1 MSIVFVAGPLSGLF
15 VQPLIGVLA
24 DSSTSRFGRRRPYML
39 VGAIICALAMLLL
52 GFTKD
57 IASWF
62 LDRDSS
68 ANANL
73 TIWLA
78 VLAIYC
84 IDFSINAGKPEPP
97 SQSILLTIPS
107 TSRGP
112 CTPRRY
118 TPNSTART
126 RKRLGWPNAQYRQ
139 CRWILRVCRW
149 SLHSC
154 QILMPLKEET
164 SHSPRS
170 SHSLATRTS
179 KSSA

>member
-97 SQSILLTIPS
+97 SLPIYLTDDSQYKPRTVHSSSIHSQQHSKNAETPGLAECSVSAVSLDSSCMSVVVTLLSDTD
-107 TSRGP
+107 
-112 CTPRRY
+112 
-118 TPNSTART
+118 
-126 RKRLGWPNAQYRQ
+126 
-139 CRWILRVCRW
+139 
-149 SLHSC
+149 
-154 QILMPLKEET
+154 
-164 SHSPRS
+164 
-170 SHSLATRTS
+170 AT
-179 KSSA
+179 